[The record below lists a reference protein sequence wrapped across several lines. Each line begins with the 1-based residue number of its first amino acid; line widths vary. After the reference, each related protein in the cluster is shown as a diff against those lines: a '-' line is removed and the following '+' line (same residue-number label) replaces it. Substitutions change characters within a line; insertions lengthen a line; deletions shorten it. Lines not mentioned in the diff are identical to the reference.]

1 MNVLFFQVMP
11 LFHTRDKTENS
22 SGIVFKDIIV
32 TFTVVPALR
41 QQQQQQH
48 LLFKHGGF

>member
-1 MNVLFFQVMP
+1 MP
-11 LFHTRDKTENS
+11 LFHTRDKTTNS
-22 SGIVFKDIIV
+22 LGIVLKDIIV
-32 TFTVVPALR
+32 TFTVVPAL